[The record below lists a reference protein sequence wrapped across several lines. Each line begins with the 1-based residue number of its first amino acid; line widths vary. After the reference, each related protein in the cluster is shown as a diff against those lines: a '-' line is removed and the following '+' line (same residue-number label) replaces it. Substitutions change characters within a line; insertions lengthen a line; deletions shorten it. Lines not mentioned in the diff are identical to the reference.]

1 MFTCQGVSNS
11 RGLSTEPN
19 PTYQCRSQDPWLAIL
34 GEPHFCNGRNE
45 ISKTLVNY
53 LTYWLV
59 GSM

>member
-1 MFTCQGVSNS
+1 MNM
-11 RGLSTEPN
+11 
-19 PTYQCRSQDPWLAIL
+19 A
-34 GEPHFCNGRNE
+34 EPHFYNGRNE